1 MRVAVFGAGYAG
13 LTVARRLERWLP
25 ETVDI
30 VVVDESPSH
39 LVQHELHRVIR
50 YPDLAETLTVPLEEV
65 LTRATVR
72 QARVTGIDPEA
83 GVATL
88 EVSGE
93 RESLEYDFAA
103 VCLGAETAFYDL
115 PGVEEHATPLKRLD
129 HAETIRSDAFDS
141 AGGHAV
147 VGGAGLS
154 GIQVAG
160 DLAALSDSEGLDLD
174 VTVVE
179 MADRVAPSF
188 GESFARA
195 VRQELDARGIAV
207 ETGATV
213 ERAEED
219 GIDLADGRTLPADP
233 LVWTGG
239 IRGPDALGGERRPV
253 NADLVVGDGTFVVGD
268 AGAVTDEWGEAVPA
282 SAQTAVREARIAA
295 KNIDRLVRE
304 RRDDDGERARLAT
317 YSFDS
322 PGWVV
327 SVGDGAVAQ
336 IGPIVCSGD
345 PAKAA
350 KAAIGAGHLSSVGA
364 IERASELVHE
374 ELGWPDASA
383 FDFSAELARL
393 VERYEFT
400 ATTDPATPSELEV
413 PFLDTTLAF
422 AETMVPGGTVDVT
435 RATRLADRSHPGS
448 PANVF
453 ENAVLGAL
461 GGMFGSRRSDDTE
474 E

>member
-25 ETVDI
+25 EAVDI

-39 LVQHELHRVIR
+39 LLQHELHRVIR
-50 YPDLAETLTVPLEEV
+50 YPNLAETLTVPLEDV
-65 LTRATVR
+65 LTRATIR
-72 QARVTGIDPEA
+72 RARVTGIDPEA

-88 EVSGE
+88 ETNGE
-93 RESLEYDFAA
+93 TEPLEYDFAA

-115 PGVEEHATPLKRLD
+115 PGVEEHATPLKRLN

-141 AGGHAV
+141 VGGHGV

-154 GIQVAG
+154 GVQVAG
-160 DLAALSDSEGLDLD
+160 ELAALSESEDLDLD

-188 GESFARA
+188 DEPFAHA

-213 ERAEED
+213 ERADED
-219 GIDLADGRTLPADP
+219 GIDLADGRTLAADL

-239 IRGPDALGGERRPV
+239 IRGPDALDGERRPV
-253 NADLVVGDGTFVVGD
+253 NADLAVGDNTFVVGD
-268 AGAVTDEWGEAVPA
+268 AGAVTDEWGKAVPA

-295 KNIDRLVRE
+295 KNIDRHVRE
-304 RRDDDGERARLAT
+304 RRDDEPPRLAT

-336 IGPIVCSGD
+336 IGPVICSGD

-350 KAAIGAGHLSSVGA
+350 KAAIGAGHLSSIGA

-400 ATTDPATPSELEV
+400 ANTDPATPSELEV

-435 RATRLADRSHPGS
+435 RATRLADRSYPGS
-448 PANVF
+448 PANIFEDAVF
-453 ENAVLGAL
+453 GAL
-461 GGMFGSRRSDDTE
+461 GGMFGSRRSKDDE

>member
-25 ETVDI
+25 EAVDI
-30 VVVDESPSH
+30 VVVDESLSH
-39 LVQHELHRVIR
+39 LVQHELHRAIR
-50 YPDLAETLTVPLEEV
+50 YPDLADTITVPLEDV

-72 QARVTGIDPEA
+72 QARVTQLDPEA

-88 EVSGE
+88 DVDDET
-93 RESLEYDFAA
+93 ESLEYDFAA

-115 PGVEEHATPLKRLD
+115 PGVEEHATPLKRLN

-141 AGGHAV
+141 AGGNAV

-160 DLAALSDSEGLDLD
+160 ELAALSDSEGLDLD

-188 GESFARA
+188 DESFARA
-195 VRQELDARGIAV
+195 VRRELDARGIAA

-213 ERAEED
+213 ERADED
-219 GIDLADGRTLPADP
+219 GIDLADGRTLAADF

-253 NADLVVGDGTFVVGD
+253 NADLAVGDGTFVVGD
-268 AGAVTDEWGEAVPA
+268 AGAVTDEWGDPVPA

-304 RRDDDGERARLAT
+304 RRDDDEHARLAT

-327 SVGDGAVAQ
+327 SIGDGAVAQ
-336 IGPIVCSGD
+336 IGPVVCSGD

-400 ATTDPATPSELEV
+400 AQTDPATPSELEV

-448 PANVF
+448 PANVLEDLVF
-453 ENAVLGAL
+453 GAL
-461 GGMFGSRRSDDTE
+461 GGMFGSKRTE
-474 E
+474 NDEE